1 MTINL
6 DTKPVSATYPAISH
20 KDLSA
25 AHRLVVLL
33 PANTDFSAATQR
45 VGALARSTGMHIQ
58 LLGLCEEAAEA
69 PRLRR
74 ELITMASLLQ
84 GERICAEANVEVGT
98 NWIELVKANY
108 ADGDMLVCLPE
119 ERPGLFRKPLSQI
132 VESNF
137 KATVYVLS
145 DLAPQKPRAH
155 RLLRMSMWLGVIAV
169 IAGFGILQTKIVQ
182 VAAGGLQNLLLLLS
196 LIPEFGLIWVW
207 DSWFR

>member
-1 MTINL
+1 
-6 DTKPVSATYPAISH
+6 VTYPAISQ
-20 KDLSA
+20 KDLAA
-25 AHRLVVLL
+25 AHRLIVLL

-45 VGALARSTGMHIQ
+45 VWELARSTGMHIQ
-58 LLGLCEEAAEA
+58 LLGLCEDPAEA

-84 GERICAEANVEVGT
+84 GERICAEANVEAGT
-98 NWIELVKANY
+98 NWIELIKANY
-108 ADGDMLVCLPE
+108 AAGDMLVCLPE
-119 ERPGLFRKPLSQI
+119 KRPGLFRKPLSQI
-132 VESNF
+132 LESNF
-137 KATVYVLS
+137 KATVYILS
-145 DLAPQKPRAH
+145 DLVPQKPRAH

-182 VAAGGLQNLLLLLS
+182 LPAGGLQNLLLLLS